1 MEMKST
7 TNSLKAIIID
17 DEKDLCFLLQ
27 KILEHQSIQS
37 FSVNTLKE
45 ADAALS
51 RVKPGI
57 IFLDNHLPDGSGVE
71 EIYKM
76 KKKYPRSRI
85 VMMTAFNVDNVKKKA
100 IYNGADGFLTKPFS
114 KSMIEETLI
123 KLNLK
128 AAG

>member
-1 MEMKST
+1 MKST
-7 TNSLKAIIID
+7 TNPLKAIIID

-37 FSVNTLKE
+37 YSVNTLKE
-45 ADAALS
+45 ADAALNT
-51 RVKPGI
+51 VKPGI

-71 EIYKM
+71 VICKM

-100 IYNGADGFLTKPFS
+100 LHNGADGFLIKPFS
-114 KSMIEETLI
+114 KSTIVETLV
-123 KLNLK
+123 KLNLRT
-128 AAG
+128 AG

>member
-1 MEMKST
+1 MEMKSNK
-7 TNSLKAIIID
+7 NSLKAIIID
-17 DEKDLCFLLQ
+17 DEKDLCFLLE

-45 ADAALS
+45 ADAALN

-71 EIYKM
+71 VIYKM
-76 KKKYPRSRI
+76 KKKYPGSRI

-100 IYNGADGFLTKPFS
+100 IHNGADGFLIKPFS

-123 KLNLK
+123 KLNLR